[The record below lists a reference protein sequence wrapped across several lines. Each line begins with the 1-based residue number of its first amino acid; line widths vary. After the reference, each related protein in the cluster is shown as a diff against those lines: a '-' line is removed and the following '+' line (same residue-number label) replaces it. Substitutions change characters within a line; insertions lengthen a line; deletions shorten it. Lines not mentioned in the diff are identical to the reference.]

1 MSNRRSR
8 PLPAARGTSVE
19 AASGLVAT
27 RGAREAD
34 RRDADRR
41 DADRRDAGSV
51 TLEVAILVPAL
62 LALLIL
68 GVLAGRV
75 TLAGSAV
82 DAAAKA
88 AARAATSARTPGD
101 AQSRATAAA
110 GATLSQQGLHCAST
124 SVTVDTSGFAAP
136 VGTAASVTATVTC
149 RLPLGDLAAPG
160 LPNLG
165 TKSMTSTFVSP
176 LDTYRARG

>member
-8 PLPAARGTSVE
+8 PRPESHPESAKPAPRLAPPPAPMRCAR
-19 AASGLVAT
+19 L
-27 RGAREAD
+27 
-34 RRDADRR
+34 
-41 DADRRDAGSV
+41 ADRRDAGSV

-124 SVTVDTSGFAAP
+124 TVSVDTSGFAAP